1 MCNAGFSAEFEPLN
15 LWFVETKM
23 LIEEHVVLG
32 KIRFC
37 ESPHCAPVLLRLL
50 EEWIRKQTSGKHYTG
65 GEVEK
70 KMITVFNPHLLQ
82 PNFPQGMITDGVKE
96 CVSLSAPGPHVFVL
110 VLQHSNFNVNDRHRV
125 KYVLNLFSYQAMKHT
140 IVLTTDDEPR
150 GSTFASK
157 NNSILGLLKEC
168 GGGHLKFNTISTG
181 WRFDMFRRTKEILK
195 KECKE
200 FLICDVYGDEGDG
213 SVDEDLSRS
222 GGSVR
227 GGLSNFFF
235 LGNTVTRTDNFTQV
249 FKQKVGDDPAP
260 DIELMRGS
268 TLGPESP
275 STHVSKLSALR
286 SALFTCL
293 CACENADFLIKLRGL
308 PTHSMSGPEMV
319 PADLEQLW
327 GVIQQQ
333 SMEIMGLK
341 QEMVGL
347 RAEVTALRAETAG
360 LRAECGALQSDLTTL
375 QADYDDLA
383 AAQIAP
389 AEPIRLAHQPKISL
403 PDKWD
408 GSGARC
414 DVFLTN
420 LSLIFEFQPSR
431 YPTDRS
437 RIALLVSLLTGQAA
451 EWATAVL
458 KADGD
463 SAHSYPAFTN
473 QLRAAFQ
480 HPESEVEV
488 DSRLYHLK
496 QGERSVSRYT
506 TEFRTLSV
514 QTTWS
519 DAALRTAY
527 YEGLSIRLKDE
538 LAVRELPDTLEGMI
552 QLALR
557 VDQRMRHHPHRTNP
571 VLHRHL
577 PPHKDPG
584 FTRHLRCRCA
594 LSSSTYRLR
603 GPLNRSRGA
612 HANRT
617 HLPVSILVGHQRIVT
632 TAFVD
637 SGEAG
642 NFIDQDFAAQ
652 LGIETEVLSQPL
664 TITAIDGRPLNFS
677 PVNRRTKEIHL
688 IIGNHSEKI
697 QLFITKITSPPVILG
712 HPWLIAHDPFISWT
726 NHKIVHWGA
735 TCQELCLRAPVGT
748 CSGESE
754 ASDINLEEV
763 PVPYRDLA
771 EVFSKRSATQL
782 PPHRPYDL
790 AIDLVPGAVLP
801 RGHLYSLSA
810 TEHQA
815 MEEYV
820 AEGLRAGTIR
830 PSSSPAAAG
839 FFFVKKKDGGL
850 RPCVDYRGLNQITI
864 KNRHPLPLTNTALDT
879 LSGARFFT
887 KLDLRSAY
895 NLVRI
900 REGDEWKT
908 AFITPTGH
916 YETLVM
922 LFGLCNSPSVFQQFI
937 NDVLRDMLGRWCYA
951 YLDDILIYSKTLEEH
966 TQHVRAVLRRLL
978 AHQLYCKLEKCAF
991 HQHSTTFLGFV
1002 ISPQGVAMDPQKLEA
1017 VRSWP
1022 LPSSLK
1028 QLQRFLGFA
1037 NFYRRFIQG
1046 FSATAA
1052 PLTALTKPSHG
1063 AFHLTPEAI
1072 QAFKTLCHLFTTA
1085 PVLTHPNPD
1094 KPFVVEVD
1102 ASDVG
1107 VGAVLS
1113 QRGPDGKLHPCSF
1126 FSRKFNPTQQ
1136 RYGVGDHEL
1145 LAIKW
1150 ALEEWRHW
1158 LQGGGDPFTVW
1169 TDHQNLTVIRQ
1180 TKQLNPRQARWALF
1194 FEHFNFQLSY
1204 RPGSKNS
1211 KADAISRQHQ
1221 RDSTTTGRA
1230 TLPPHVILAPLRWGL
1245 EERVRQSH
1253 SQNPP
1258 PPDTPTGRLFVP
1270 DTLRQEVLQW
1280 GHDSTLAGH
1289 PGVQRTITFI
1299 ARAFWWR
1306 TLRRDVQLYV
1316 QACNTCARSKT
1327 NNTPSTGELQPLP
1340 IPKRPWSY
1348 ISIDFVTGLPE
1359 SLGKNTILTIVDRF
1373 SKAVHLVALTGLPS
1387 AKTTAELILEHV
1399 VRLHGFPKDIV
1410 SDRGPQFTAK
1420 FWQAFCRLIGT
1431 TSSLSSRFH
1440 PQTNGQT
1447 ERANQQLERFLRC
1460 FAGEHQRS
1468 WARYLVWA
1476 ELSNNIH
1483 TSSATNLSPFE
1494 VCYGYQPPVFEHQ
1507 EPEVLGAVAPS
1518 ISSTGRVTVRRSGLG
1533 FPGSSSWIQLSSRT
1547 TVVGYPPSRDRLVP
1561 VLEGG
1566 VLSHAP
1572 SHVRSRGPGSNF
1584 TQVFKQEVG
1593 DDPAPDIELMRGS
1606 TLGPE
1611 SPSTHVSK
1619 LSALRSALFTCLC
1632 ACENADFLV
1641 EISTPF
1647 WSVLRLNCVVY
1658 LLTLTTT
1665 GKAKLNI
1672 VLCGNDSTLKTSVS
1686 KIFRGKMSEPQKEM
1700 SKACWKREGMIHG
1713 RQISVIELPT
1723 LTRLSEEEMMRESF
1737 QCLSLCDPGVHVF
1750 ILDTPVTLLTNEDK
1764 AEMEKVK
1771 EIFYSQEHFMVLFIT
1786 ELTVDKSVSDFVAST
1801 ESQSVVSLYGSWHT
1815 VMGLQDQK
1823 NTEKILKILDVI
1835 NSMETEPYSL
1845 QTYISAPEKRVIHE
1859 LEKKLRVRDNEIKEE
1874 KIKTLVYSFDTESVK
1889 LNLVVCKSNREL
1901 RSFISNLILNQ
1912 SERRPELSSECV
1924 RRDVELHGRL
1934 ISLVELPALFN
1945 TQLSEEEV
1953 MRQTHRCVSLCHP
1966 GVHVFII
1973 IIPDAPLTDEDKAEM
1988 EEIQK
1993 IFSSRINKHVM
2004 ILIKQNSEHQTE
2016 KLNEETQSVI
2026 ESFGRQHLFIGPNT
2040 QVSVLMEKLEQMV
2053 EENNGVCFSTETLVE
2068 AQMEK
2073 MLTF

>member
-1 MCNAGFSAEFEPLN
+1 AYLPVCVRVRTRISWWKSLLLIGAFSDQLRDLPAHSCTSAFGFFRHA
-15 LWFVETKM
+15 TK
-23 LIEEHVVLG
+23 
-32 KIRFC
+32 
-37 ESPHCAPVLLRLL
+37 
-50 EEWIRKQTSGKHYTG
+50 
-65 GEVEK
+65 
-70 KMITVFNPHLLQ
+70 
-82 PNFPQGMITDGVKE
+82 
-96 CVSLSAPGPHVFVL
+96 
-110 VLQHSNFNVNDRHRV
+110 
-125 KYVLNLFSYQAMKHT
+125 
-140 IVLTTDDEPR
+140 
-150 GSTFASK
+150 
-157 NNSILGLLKEC
+157 GLLSII
-168 GGGHLKFNTISTG
+168 HFS
-181 WRFDMFRRTKEILK
+181 
-195 KECKE
+195 
-200 FLICDVYGDEGDG
+200 
-213 SVDEDLSRS
+213 SS
-222 GGSVR
+222 
-227 GGLSNFFF
+227 
-235 LGNTVTRTDNFTQV
+235 
-249 FKQKVGDDPAP
+249 
-260 DIELMRGS
+260 
-268 TLGPESP
+268 
-275 STHVSKLSALR
+275 LR
-286 SALFTCL
+286 
-293 CACENADFLIKLRGL
+293 DR
-308 PTHSMSGPEMV
+308 MSGPEMV
-319 PADLEQLW
+319 PADWEQLW

-333 SMEIMGLK
+333 TVEIMSLR
-341 QEMVGL
+341 QEVVGL

-389 AEPIRLAHQPKISL
+389 AEPVRPAQSPKISL

-414 DVFLTN
+414 EVFLTN

-437 RIALLVSLLTGQAA
+437 RIALLISLLTGQAA

-458 KADGD
+458 KANGD
-463 SAHSYPAFTN
+463 SAHSYPAFTA
-473 QLRAAFQ
+473 QLKAAFQ

-506 TEFRTLSV
+506 TEFRTL
-514 QTTWS
+514 
-519 DAALRTAY
+519 
-527 YEGLSIRLKDE
+527 LKDE
-538 LAVRELPDTLEGMI
+538 LAVRELPETLEGMI

-557 VDQRMRHHPHRTNP
+557 VDQRMRHSSHRTNP
-571 VLHRHL
+571 VFR
-577 PPHKDPG
+577 
-584 FTRHLRCRCA
+584 
-594 LSSSTYRLR
+594 SSTGTTPRTRTLDSPVTYAVAAPSPPPPIASEAHSTGAGEPMQIGRTSLRYREGLCAYCASPEHHRAICPLQR
-603 GPLNRSRGA
+603 GRS
-612 HANRT
+612 
-617 HLPVSILVGHQRIVT
+617 LPGPVTKKSCPTESRMLLQVSILVGHQRIVT
-632 TAFVD
+632 TALVD
-637 SGEAG
+637 SGAAG
-642 NFIDQDFAAQ
+642 NFIDQDYAAQ

-677 PVNRRTKEIHL
+677 PVIRRTKEIL
-688 IIGNHSEKI
+688 LTIDNHTEKI
-697 QLFITKITSPPVILG
+697 QLYVTKITSPSVILG
-712 HPWLIAHDPFISWT
+712 HPWLITHDPFISWT
-726 NHKIVHWGA
+726 NNKIIQWGGDLSGA
-735 TCQELCLRAPVGT
+735 LSPGAGWDVFRGVRGLRYQPGGDP
-748 CSGESE
+748 CP
-754 ASDINLEEV
+754 I
-763 PVPYRDLA
+763 
-771 EVFSKRSATQL
+771 SKRSAAQL
-782 PPHRPYDL
+782 PPRRPYDL
-790 AIDLVPGAVLP
+790 AIDLVPGAVPP
-801 RGHLYSLSA
+801 RGRLYSLSA

-830 PSSSPAAAG
+830 PSRSPAAAG

-850 RPCVDYRGLNQITI
+850 RPCVDYRELNQITI
-864 KNRHPLPLTNTALDT
+864 KNRHPLPLTNTTLDA

-900 REGDEWKT
+900 RGGDEWKT

-922 LFGLCNSPSVFQQFI
+922 PFGLCNSPSAFQQLI

-1002 ISPQGVAMDPQKLEA
+1002 ISSQGVAMDPQKLEA

-1022 LPSSLK
+1022 LPTSLK

-1063 AFHLTPEAI
+1063 TFRHTPEAI

-1126 FSRKFNPTQQ
+1126 FSRKFNSTQQ
-1136 RYGVGDHEL
+1136 RHGVGDREL

-1221 RDSTTTGRA
+1221 RDSTTSEA
-1230 TLPPHVILAPLRWGL
+1230 APVLPSHVILAPLRWGL

-1289 PGVQRTITFI
+1289 PGVQRTINFI
-1299 ARAFWWR
+1299 TRAFWWR
-1306 TLRRDVQLYV
+1306 TLRRDVQQYV
-1316 QACNTCARSKT
+1316 QACNICARSKT
-1327 NNTPSTGELQPLP
+1327 VNTPSTGELQPLP
-1340 IPKRPWSY
+1340 IPKRPWSH

-1359 SLGKNTILTIVDRF
+1359 SQGKNTILTIVDRF

-1431 TSSLSSRFH
+1431 TSSLSSGFH

-1460 FAGEHQRS
+1460 FAGEHQRP

-1494 VCYGYQPPVFEHQ
+1494 VCYGFQPPVFEHQ
-1507 EPEVLGAVAPS
+1507 EPEVEVPSAQQLVRRCRRLWNHARTAIQKANTRYTIQHRRRHPPGRLFHVGDRVYLSTRNINLKTDSRKLTARFIGPFKITHRLNPVTFRLLLPKSLRIHPVFHQSQLKHVFFSPLSPQVPAPPPPR
-1518 ISSTGRVTVRRSGLG
+1518 IIDGGPAYTVRRILD
-1533 FPGSSSWIQLSSRT
+1533 SRPRGRGT
-1547 TVVGYPPSRDRLVP
+1547 QYLVDWEGY
-1561 VLEGG
+1561 
-1566 VLSHAP
+1566 
-1572 SHVRSRGPGSNF
+1572 
-1584 TQVFKQEVG
+1584 
-1593 DDPAPDIELMRGS
+1593 
-1606 TLGPE
+1606 GPE
-1611 SPSTHVSK
+1611 E
-1619 LSALRSALFTCLC
+1619 RSW
-1632 ACENADFLV
+1632 V
-1641 EISTPF
+1641 P
-1647 WSVLRLNCVVY
+1647 
-1658 LLTLTTT
+1658 
-1665 GKAKLNI
+1665 
-1672 VLCGNDSTLKTSVS
+1672 
-1686 KIFRGKMSEPQKEM
+1686 
-1700 SKACWKREGMIHG
+1700 G
-1713 RQISVIELPT
+1713 R
-1723 LTRLSEEEMMRESF
+1723 
-1737 QCLSLCDPGVHVF
+1737 F
-1750 ILDTPVTLLTNEDK
+1750 ILD
-1764 AEMEKVK
+1764 
-1771 EIFYSQEHFMVLFIT
+1771 
-1786 ELTVDKSVSDFVAST
+1786 
-1801 ESQSVVSLYGSWHT
+1801 
-1815 VMGLQDQK
+1815 
-1823 NTEKILKILDVI
+1823 
-1835 NSMETEPYSL
+1835 
-1845 QTYISAPEKRVIHE
+1845 
-1859 LEKKLRVRDNEIKEE
+1859 
-1874 KIKTLVYSFDTESVK
+1874 
-1889 LNLVVCKSNREL
+1889 
-1901 RSFISNLILNQ
+1901 
-1912 SERRPELSSECV
+1912 
-1924 RRDVELHGRL
+1924 
-1934 ISLVELPALFN
+1934 PALI
-1945 TQLSEEEV
+1945 QDY
-1953 MRQTHRCVSLCHP
+1953 RRRVSSVP
-1966 GVHVFII
+1966 G
-1973 IIPDAPLTDEDKAEM
+1973 P
-1988 EEIQK
+1988 
-1993 IFSSRINKHVM
+1993 
-2004 ILIKQNSEHQTE
+2004 
-2016 KLNEETQSVI
+2016 
-2026 ESFGRQHLFIGPNT
+2026 
-2040 QVSVLMEKLEQMV
+2040 
-2053 EENNGVCFSTETLVE
+2053 
-2068 AQMEK
+2068 
-2073 MLTF
+2073 

>member
-1 MCNAGFSAEFEPLN
+1 M
-15 LWFVETKM
+15 
-23 LIEEHVVLG
+23 
-32 KIRFC
+32 
-37 ESPHCAPVLLRLL
+37 
-50 EEWIRKQTSGKHYTG
+50 
-65 GEVEK
+65 
-70 KMITVFNPHLLQ
+70 LLQ
-82 PNFPQGMITDGVKE
+82 
-96 CVSLSAPGPHVFVL
+96 
-110 VLQHSNFNVNDRHRV
+110 
-125 KYVLNLFSYQAMKHT
+125 
-140 IVLTTDDEPR
+140 
-150 GSTFASK
+150 
-157 NNSILGLLKEC
+157 
-168 GGGHLKFNTISTG
+168 
-181 WRFDMFRRTKEILK
+181 
-195 KECKE
+195 
-200 FLICDVYGDEGDG
+200 
-213 SVDEDLSRS
+213 
-222 GGSVR
+222 
-227 GGLSNFFF
+227 
-235 LGNTVTRTDNFTQV
+235 
-249 FKQKVGDDPAP
+249 
-260 DIELMRGS
+260 
-268 TLGPESP
+268 
-275 STHVSKLSALR
+275 
-286 SALFTCL
+286 
-293 CACENADFLIKLRGL
+293 
-308 PTHSMSGPEMV
+308 
-319 PADLEQLW
+319 
-327 GVIQQQ
+327 
-333 SMEIMGLK
+333 
-341 QEMVGL
+341 
-347 RAEVTALRAETAG
+347 
-360 LRAECGALQSDLTTL
+360 
-375 QADYDDLA
+375 
-383 AAQIAP
+383 
-389 AEPIRLAHQPKISL
+389 
-403 PDKWD
+403 
-408 GSGARC
+408 
-414 DVFLTN
+414 
-420 LSLIFEFQPSR
+420 
-431 YPTDRS
+431 
-437 RIALLVSLLTGQAA
+437 
-451 EWATAVL
+451 
-458 KADGD
+458 
-463 SAHSYPAFTN
+463 
-473 QLRAAFQ
+473 
-480 HPESEVEV
+480 
-488 DSRLYHLK
+488 
-496 QGERSVSRYT
+496 
-506 TEFRTLSV
+506 
-514 QTTWS
+514 
-519 DAALRTAY
+519 
-527 YEGLSIRLKDE
+527 
-538 LAVRELPDTLEGMI
+538 
-552 QLALR
+552 
-557 VDQRMRHHPHRTNP
+557 
-571 VLHRHL
+571 
-577 PPHKDPG
+577 
-584 FTRHLRCRCA
+584 
-594 LSSSTYRLR
+594 
-603 GPLNRSRGA
+603 
-612 HANRT
+612 
-617 HLPVSILVGHQRIVT
+617 VSILVGHQRIVT

-637 SGEAG
+637 SGAAG
-642 NFIDQDFAAQ
+642 NFIDQEFAAQ

-677 PVNRRTKEIHL
+677 PVSRRTKEIHL
-688 IIGNHSEKI
+688 IIGNHTEKI
-697 QLFITKITSPPVILG
+697 QLYITKIISPPVILG
-712 HPWLIAHDPFISWT
+712 HPWLITHDPFISWT

-771 EVFSKRSATQL
+771 EVFSKRSAAQL

-815 MEEYV
+815 MEERRTGAFV
-820 AEGLRAGTIR
+820 PVWTI
-830 PSSSPAAAG
+830 G
-839 FFFVKKKDGGL
+839 
-850 RPCVDYRGLNQITI
+850 GLNQITI
-864 KNRHPLPLTNTALDT
+864 KNRHPLPLTNTALDA

-922 LFGLCNSPSVFQQFI
+922 PFGLCNSPSVFQQFI

-1072 QAFKTLCHLFTTA
+1072 QAFKTLCNLFTTA
-1085 PVLTHPNPD
+1085 PVLTHPNPG

-1126 FSRKFNPTQQ
+1126 FSRKFNSTQQ
-1136 RYGVGDHEL
+1136 RYGVGDREL

-1221 RDSTTTGRA
+1221 RDSTTSETA
-1230 TLPPHVILAPLRWGL
+1230 PVLPPHVILAPLRWGL

-1340 IPKRPWSY
+1340 IPKRPWSH

-1431 TSSLSSRFH
+1431 TSSLSSGFH

-1507 EPEVLGAVAPS
+1507 EPEVEVPSAQELVRRCRRLWNHARTAIRKANTRYTTQHRRRHPPGRLFHVGDRVYLSTRNINLKTDSKKLTARFIGPFKITHRLNPVTFRLQLPTSLRIHPVFHQSQLKHVFFSPLSPQVPAPPPPR
-1518 ISSTGRVTVRRSGLG
+1518 IIDGGPAYTVRRILDSRPRGRGTQYLVDWEGYGPEERSWVPGWFILFDPALIQVYRRRVSSIPGPSG
-1533 FPGSSSWIQLSSRT
+1533 
-1547 TVVGYPPSRDRLVP
+1547 
-1561 VLEGG
+1561 
-1566 VLSHAP
+1566 A
-1572 SHVRSRGPGSNF
+1572 GPGGEGTVTRTESRE
-1584 TQVFKQEVG
+1584 VFKQEVG

-1606 TLGPE
+1606 SSGPIS
-1611 SPSTHVSK
+1611 SPTHVSK
-1619 LSALRSALFTCLC
+1619 LSAPRSALFTCLC
-1632 ACENADFLV
+1632 VCENADFLV

-1647 WSVLRLNCVVY
+1647 WSVLRSNCVVY
-1658 LLTLTTT
+1658 LLTR
-1665 GKAKLNI
+1665 
-1672 VLCGNDSTLKTSVS
+1672 VY
-1686 KIFRGKMSEPQKEM
+1686 P
-1700 SKACWKREGMIHG
+1700 
-1713 RQISVIELPT
+1713 
-1723 LTRLSEEEMMRESF
+1723 RLSFPLRYTGTYFDHSF
-1737 QCLSLCDPGVHVF
+1737 
-1750 ILDTPVTLLTNEDK
+1750 
-1764 AEMEKVK
+1764 
-1771 EIFYSQEHFMVLFIT
+1771 
-1786 ELTVDKSVSDFVAST
+1786 
-1801 ESQSVVSLYGSWHT
+1801 
-1815 VMGLQDQK
+1815 
-1823 NTEKILKILDVI
+1823 
-1835 NSMETEPYSL
+1835 
-1845 QTYISAPEKRVIHE
+1845 
-1859 LEKKLRVRDNEIKEE
+1859 
-1874 KIKTLVYSFDTESVK
+1874 LV
-1889 LNLVVCKSNREL
+1889 
-1901 RSFISNLILNQ
+1901 
-1912 SERRPELSSECV
+1912 
-1924 RRDVELHGRL
+1924 
-1934 ISLVELPALFN
+1934 
-1945 TQLSEEEV
+1945 
-1953 MRQTHRCVSLCHP
+1953 
-1966 GVHVFII
+1966 
-1973 IIPDAPLTDEDKAEM
+1973 
-1988 EEIQK
+1988 
-1993 IFSSRINKHVM
+1993 
-2004 ILIKQNSEHQTE
+2004 
-2016 KLNEETQSVI
+2016 
-2026 ESFGRQHLFIGPNT
+2026 
-2040 QVSVLMEKLEQMV
+2040 
-2053 EENNGVCFSTETLVE
+2053 
-2068 AQMEK
+2068 
-2073 MLTF
+2073 

>member
-1 MCNAGFSAEFEPLN
+1 MVDS
-15 LWFVETKM
+15 
-23 LIEEHVVLG
+23 
-32 KIRFC
+32 
-37 ESPHCAPVLLRLL
+37 
-50 EEWIRKQTSGKHYTG
+50 TSGPIFIATHNVWSRNGPG
-65 GEVEK
+65 GFGT
-70 KMITVFNPHLLQ
+70 TV
-82 PNFPQGMITDGVKE
+82 GCD
-96 CVSLSAPGPHVFVL
+96 SAA
-110 VLQHSNFNVNDRHRV
+110 DRGNHE
-125 KYVLNLFSYQAMKHT
+125 SEA
-140 IVLTTDDEPR
+140 
-150 GSTFASK
+150 
-157 NNSILGLLKEC
+157 
-168 GGGHLKFNTISTG
+168 
-181 WRFDMFRRTKEILK
+181 
-195 KECKE
+195 
-200 FLICDVYGDEGDG
+200 GDG
-213 SVDEDLSRS
+213 GTSS
-222 GGSVR
+222 GGY
-227 GGLSNFFF
+227 
-235 LGNTVTRTDNFTQV
+235 
-249 FKQKVGDDPAP
+249 
-260 DIELMRGS
+260 
-268 TLGPESP
+268 
-275 STHVSKLSALR
+275 
-286 SALFTCL
+286 
-293 CACENADFLIKLRGL
+293 
-308 PTHSMSGPEMV
+308 
-319 PADLEQLW
+319 
-327 GVIQQQ
+327 
-333 SMEIMGLK
+333 
-341 QEMVGL
+341 
-347 RAEVTALRAETAG
+347 RASCCTAG
-360 LRAECGALQSDLTTL
+360 LQAECGALQSDLTTL

-389 AEPIRLAHQPKISL
+389 AEPIRPAQQPKISL

-408 GSGARC
+408 GSDARC

-451 EWATAVL
+451 EWAAAVV
-458 KADGD
+458 KANSD
-463 SAHSYPAFTN
+463 SAHSYPAFTT

-488 DSRLYHLK
+488 DSRLYHLR

-519 DAALRTAY
+519 TIPRTRTLDSPVTYAVAAPSPPPPIASEAHSTGAGEPMQIGRTFLSAAERARRY
-527 YEGLSIRLKDE
+527 REGLCAYCASPEHHRAIC
-538 LAVRELPDTLEGMI
+538 P
-552 QLALR
+552 LR
-557 VDQRMRHHPHRTNP
+557 
-571 VLHRHL
+571 
-577 PPHKDPG
+577 
-584 FTRHLRCRCA
+584 
-594 LSSSTYRLR
+594 R
-603 GPLNRSRGA
+603 GNGQ
-612 HANRT
+612 T
-617 HLPVSILVGHQRIVT
+617 
-632 TAFVD
+632 
-637 SGEAG
+637 
-642 NFIDQDFAAQ
+642 
-652 LGIETEVLSQPL
+652 
-664 TITAIDGRPLNFS
+664 
-677 PVNRRTKEIHL
+677 
-688 IIGNHSEKI
+688 
-697 QLFITKITSPPVILG
+697 
-712 HPWLIAHDPFISWT
+712 WLITHDPFISWT
-726 NHKIVHWGA
+726 NNKIVHWGA
-735 TCQELCLRAPVGT
+735 TCQELCLRAQVGT

-771 EVFSKRSATQL
+771 KVFSKRSAAQL

-790 AIDLVPGAVLP
+790 AIDLVPGAVPP
-801 RGHLYSLSA
+801 RSRLYSLSA

-839 FFFVKKKDGGL
+839 FFFIKKKDGGL
-850 RPCVDYRGLNQITI
+850 HPCVDYRGLNQITI
-864 KNRHPLPLTNTALDT
+864 KNRHPLPLTNTALDA
-879 LSGARFFT
+879 LSGARFFM

-922 LFGLCNSPSVFQQFI
+922 PFGLCNSPSAFQQFI

-1002 ISPQGVAMDPQKLEA
+1002 ISSQGVAMDPQKLEA

-1022 LPSSLK
+1022 LPTSLK

-1072 QAFKTLCHLFTTA
+1072 QAFKTLCNLFTTA

-1136 RYGVGDHEL
+1136 RYGVGDREL

-1158 LQGGGDPFTVW
+1158 LQGCGDPFTVW

-1221 RDSTTTGRA
+1221 RDSTTSEA
-1230 TLPPHVILAPLRWGL
+1230 APVLPSNVILASLRWGL
-1245 EERVRQSH
+1245 EERFRQSH

-1258 PPDTPTGRLFVP
+1258 PSDTPTGRLFVP

-1289 PGVQRTITFI
+1289 PGVQRTITLI

-1316 QACNTCARSKT
+1316 QACNICTRSKT
-1327 NNTPSTGELQPLP
+1327 TNTPSTGELQPLP
-1340 IPKRPWSY
+1340 IPKRPWSH

-1359 SLGKNTILTIVDRF
+1359 SQGKNTILTIVDRF

-1399 VRLHGFPKDIV
+1399 VHLHGFPKDIV

-1431 TSSLSSRFH
+1431 TSSLSSGFH

-1507 EPEVLGAVAPS
+1507 EPEVEVPSAQQLVRRCRRLWNHARIAIQKANTRYITQHRRRHPPGRLFHVGDRVYLSTRNINLKTDSKKLTARFIGPFKITHRLNPVSSCLHLSGSILFSTSPNSNMSSSLLCLPRFLPHPRPGSLTVVLRIPSGESLIRALVAVAPS
-1518 ISSTGRVTVRRSGLG
+1518 ISSTGRATVRRSGLG
-1533 FPGSSSWIQLSSRT
+1533 FPGGSSWIQLSSRT
-1547 TVVGYPPSRDRLVP
+1547 TVVGYPPFRDRLVP

-1572 SHVRSRGPGSNF
+1572 SHVRSRGPGSNL
-1584 TQVFKQEVG
+1584 TQVFKQDVG
-1593 DDPAPDIELMRGS
+1593 VCLAPDIEIM
-1606 TLGPE
+1606 
-1611 SPSTHVSK
+1611 V
-1619 LSALRSALFTCLC
+1619 
-1632 ACENADFLV
+1632 
-1641 EISTPF
+1641 
-1647 WSVLRLNCVVY
+1647 
-1658 LLTLTTT
+1658 
-1665 GKAKLNI
+1665 
-1672 VLCGNDSTLKTSVS
+1672 DSTSGP
-1686 KIFRGKMSEPQKEM
+1686 IFI
-1700 SKACWKREGMIHG
+1700 A
-1713 RQISVIELPT
+1713 
-1723 LTRLSEEEMMRESF
+1723 
-1737 QCLSLCDPGVHVF
+1737 
-1750 ILDTPVTLLTNEDK
+1750 
-1764 AEMEKVK
+1764 
-1771 EIFYSQEHFMVLFIT
+1771 
-1786 ELTVDKSVSDFVAST
+1786 
-1801 ESQSVVSLYGSWHT
+1801 
-1815 VMGLQDQK
+1815 
-1823 NTEKILKILDVI
+1823 
-1835 NSMETEPYSL
+1835 
-1845 QTYISAPEKRVIHE
+1845 
-1859 LEKKLRVRDNEIKEE
+1859 
-1874 KIKTLVYSFDTESVK
+1874 
-1889 LNLVVCKSNREL
+1889 
-1901 RSFISNLILNQ
+1901 
-1912 SERRPELSSECV
+1912 
-1924 RRDVELHGRL
+1924 
-1934 ISLVELPALFN
+1934 
-1945 TQLSEEEV
+1945 
-1953 MRQTHRCVSLCHP
+1953 TH
-1966 GVHVFII
+1966 
-1973 IIPDAPLTDEDKAEM
+1973 
-1988 EEIQK
+1988 
-1993 IFSSRINKHVM
+1993 
-2004 ILIKQNSEHQTE
+2004 
-2016 KLNEETQSVI
+2016 
-2026 ESFGRQHLFIGPNT
+2026 
-2040 QVSVLMEKLEQMV
+2040 
-2053 EENNGVCFSTETLVE
+2053 
-2068 AQMEK
+2068 
-2073 MLTF
+2073 

>member
-1 MCNAGFSAEFEPLN
+1 
-15 LWFVETKM
+15 
-23 LIEEHVVLG
+23 
-32 KIRFC
+32 
-37 ESPHCAPVLLRLL
+37 
-50 EEWIRKQTSGKHYTG
+50 
-65 GEVEK
+65 
-70 KMITVFNPHLLQ
+70 
-82 PNFPQGMITDGVKE
+82 
-96 CVSLSAPGPHVFVL
+96 
-110 VLQHSNFNVNDRHRV
+110 
-125 KYVLNLFSYQAMKHT
+125 
-140 IVLTTDDEPR
+140 
-150 GSTFASK
+150 
-157 NNSILGLLKEC
+157 
-168 GGGHLKFNTISTG
+168 
-181 WRFDMFRRTKEILK
+181 
-195 KECKE
+195 
-200 FLICDVYGDEGDG
+200 
-213 SVDEDLSRS
+213 
-222 GGSVR
+222 
-227 GGLSNFFF
+227 
-235 LGNTVTRTDNFTQV
+235 
-249 FKQKVGDDPAP
+249 
-260 DIELMRGS
+260 
-268 TLGPESP
+268 
-275 STHVSKLSALR
+275 
-286 SALFTCL
+286 
-293 CACENADFLIKLRGL
+293 
-308 PTHSMSGPEMV
+308 MV

-389 AEPIRLAHQPKISL
+389 AEPIRPAHQPKISL

-488 DSRLYHLK
+488 DSRLYHLR

-571 VLHRHL
+571 VSRSSTGTFPRTRTLDSPVTYTVAAPS
-577 PPHKDPG
+577 PPPPIASEAHSSGAGEPMQIG
-584 FTRHLRCRCA
+584 RTSLSAAERARRYREGLCAYCAPQITIEQSA
-594 LSSSTYRLR
+594 LSGRETARPGKEGEVFAWSGDEQNL
-603 GPLNRSRGA
+603 SRRISDAPSGA
-612 HANRT
+612 
-617 HLPVSILVGHQRIVT
+617 
-632 TAFVD
+632 
-637 SGEAG
+637 AG

-726 NHKIVHWGA
+726 NHKI
-735 TCQELCLRAPVGT
+735 ELCLRAPVGT

-830 PSSSPAAAG
+830 PSSSP
-839 FFFVKKKDGGL
+839 GGRGVFL
-850 RPCVDYRGLNQITI
+850 RQEEGRGSSSLCG
-864 KNRHPLPLTNTALDT
+864 
-879 LSGARFFT
+879 LSGAEPDHHQEPSSTPSHQHRPGRPLWCPLLHEAGLT
-887 KLDLRSAY
+887 ERLQ
-895 NLVRI
+895 LVRLY
-900 REGDEWKT
+900 
-908 AFITPTGH
+908 F
-916 YETLVM
+916 
-922 LFGLCNSPSVFQQFI
+922 NSSL

-1136 RYGVGDHEL
+1136 RYGVGDREL

-1221 RDSTTTGRA
+1221 RDSTTTEA
-1230 TLPPHVILAPLRWGL
+1230 APVLPHHVILAPLRWGL

-1258 PPDTPTGRLFVP
+1258 PPETPTGRLFVP

-1340 IPKRPWSY
+1340 IPKRPWSH

-1431 TSSLSSRFH
+1431 TSSLSSGFH

-1507 EPEVLGAVAPS
+1507 EPEVDVPSAQELVRRCRRLWNHARTAIRRANTRYTTQHRRRHPPGRLFHITHRLNPVTFRLQLPTTLRIHPVFHQSQLKHVFFSPLSPQVPAPPPPR
-1518 ISSTGRVTVRRSGLG
+1518 IIDGGPAYTVRRILDSRPRGRGTQYLVDWEGYGPEERSWVPGRFILDPALIQDYRRRVSSIPGPSG
-1533 FPGSSSWIQLSSRT
+1533 
-1547 TVVGYPPSRDRLVP
+1547 
-1561 VLEGG
+1561 
-1566 VLSHAP
+1566 A
-1572 SHVRSRGPGSNF
+1572 GPGGGGTVTRTESRE
-1584 TQVFKQEVG
+1584 VFKQEVG
-1593 DDPAPDIELMRGS
+1593 DDPAPDIEFMRGS

-1632 ACENADFLV
+1632 VRACENADFLV

-1647 WSVLRLNCVVY
+1647 WSVLRSNCVVY
-1658 LLTLTTT
+1658 LLTR
-1665 GKAKLNI
+1665 
-1672 VLCGNDSTLKTSVS
+1672 VY
-1686 KIFRGKMSEPQKEM
+1686 P
-1700 SKACWKREGMIHG
+1700 
-1713 RQISVIELPT
+1713 
-1723 LTRLSEEEMMRESF
+1723 RLSFPLRYT
-1737 QCLSLCDPGVHVF
+1737 G
-1750 ILDTPVTLLTNEDK
+1750 
-1764 AEMEKVK
+1764 
-1771 EIFYSQEHFMVLFIT
+1771 
-1786 ELTVDKSVSDFVAST
+1786 
-1801 ESQSVVSLYGSWHT
+1801 
-1815 VMGLQDQK
+1815 
-1823 NTEKILKILDVI
+1823 
-1835 NSMETEPYSL
+1835 
-1845 QTYISAPEKRVIHE
+1845 TY
-1859 LEKKLRVRDNEIKEE
+1859 
-1874 KIKTLVYSFDTESVK
+1874 FD
-1889 LNLVVCKSNREL
+1889 
-1901 RSFISNLILNQ
+1901 
-1912 SERRPELSSECV
+1912 
-1924 RRDVELHGRL
+1924 H
-1934 ISLVELPALFN
+1934 
-1945 TQLSEEEV
+1945 
-1953 MRQTHRCVSLCHP
+1953 
-1966 GVHVFII
+1966 
-1973 IIPDAPLTDEDKAEM
+1973 
-1988 EEIQK
+1988 
-1993 IFSSRINKHVM
+1993 
-2004 ILIKQNSEHQTE
+2004 
-2016 KLNEETQSVI
+2016 
-2026 ESFGRQHLFIGPNT
+2026 
-2040 QVSVLMEKLEQMV
+2040 
-2053 EENNGVCFSTETLVE
+2053 
-2068 AQMEK
+2068 
-2073 MLTF
+2073 